1 MDFWARLIGGVGSSQ
16 SSSKQSTGNN
26 PQQRLAR
33 FKRTY
38 GQLLQTWRG
47 SSSISSDPATTDTL
61 NQCLSRLNEILEE
74 ESRAPAP
81 HLCLSFAATSQI
93 FVPISKIA
101 ITCHN
106 KNVIREAASVFS
118 KLIDSEDEE
127 FLGNDVFA
135 QSLMVFMVR
144 VAGGSAMV
152 LDVETETEVVELMF
166 GVASKIRL
174 QPEILP
180 AWFSSRG
187 RSSIVRGQDPVLEER
202 QKFAGVTNKEDFPL
216 FYLLMDYVHHE
227 GRVGDFSRTGLLYIV
242 ESASTSEELERWI
255 VESDLATLMASGLGA
270 LYSQLSRK
278 LVMSYS
284 KVETPTILAYSDHL
298 GGQPEYGAES
308 SSSPEF
314 QTHMDTFLSYL
325 VFWQDVLEHCKSVEV
340 KQTLLD
346 HFHILFLQQL
356 LYPSLLESSDID
368 GGSSVAVLTYLRRI
382 LESIDHPDLIHLILH
397 YLLALPEQPSQAPMT
412 PLKPKSPGAARR
424 RKSLDLL
431 TRFADVEDKPT
442 PELFN
447 LIDLILTSLK
457 SRSQQTITATLKLV
471 SIILRR
477 HYRYA
482 LSTLLRVSPAPVTP
496 KRTIGAHN
504 KELEL
509 LFSFVT
515 GIGGED
521 NIDESYENYL
531 KDSQRFLETHPC
543 SIELLS
549 MKSITGVPTPPNSG
563 VVLGGVPRGL
573 YPHTLRTE
581 DPLLRTL
588 VGLFETFFLNNVET
602 NLSLTGAIVDLA
614 ACGSMRLEGWLFVDP
629 EKYKYYDD
637 NEDDEDEQEDSLH
650 VELFD
655 VPADPLADLE
665 KEQIRAVKLARR
677 EPGWPRESTPLLLAT
692 LQSLISQINT
702 YRADIPHFN
711 AYIAERK
718 RIFQVSDEL
727 SEVTST
733 PLPIPQPQALA
744 SSSHHQSSMKNQTLD
759 SISQRMFSSS
769 PRSSSPNSAQHGSYG
784 HSTPPRPGRLSAPH
798 QRRDLGGSRSPSGRT
813 YSPSP
818 LRGSSPALLRPT
830 FPISDTDILKR
841 RVGLPPKIGVKRP
854 LFVNV
859 EEAHQPDSSYASSVR
874 SGLEGELDEG
884 VTVSHL
890 LTNVIILQEFVLEL
904 AALVQVRASL
914 FGDVRFR

>member
-1 MDFWARLIGGVGSSQ
+1 MDFQAWR
-16 SSSKQSTGNN
+16 SSSS
-26 PQQRLAR
+26 L
-33 FKRTY
+33 
-38 GQLLQTWRG
+38 
-47 SSSISSDPATTDTL
+47 SSDPTASDTIY
-61 NQCLSRLNEILEE
+61 QCLRLLNRALEE
-74 ESRAPAP
+74 ESRTLAP

-101 ITCHN
+101 TTCHN
-106 KNVIREAASVFS
+106 NNVIRETISTFS
-118 KLIDSEDEE
+118 KLIDSEEEE
-127 FLGNDVFA
+127 FLGNDAFA
-135 QSLMVFMVR
+135 QSLMTFMMR
-144 VAGGSAMV
+144 VAGGSEMV
-152 LDVETETEVVELMF
+152 LEAGTEAEVVELMY

-187 RSSIVRGQDPVLEER
+187 RSSIAHGKDSLLGER
-202 QKFAGVTNKEDFPL
+202 QRFAGVTNKEDFPL
-216 FYLLMDYVHHE
+216 FYLLIDYVHHE

-284 KVETPTILAYSDHL
+284 KGETPMILAFSDHP
-298 GGQPEYGAES
+298 GDQPAYGAES
-308 SSSPEF
+308 SSSIEF

-325 VFWQDVLEHCKSVEV
+325 VFWQDVLEHCKSTEV

-356 LYPSLLESSDID
+356 LYPSLLESSDVD

-397 YLLALPEQPSQAPMT
+397 YLLALPDLPPRDPT
-412 PLKPKSPGAARR
+412 PPPKPKSPGAARR

-471 SIILRR
+471 SVILRR

-482 LSTLLRVSPAPVTP
+482 ISTLLRVSPAPVTP
-496 KRTIGAHN
+496 QRTIGAHN

-509 LFSFVT
+509 LFSLVT
-515 GIGGED
+515 NIGGED

-531 KDSQRFLETHPC
+531 KDNLRFLETHPC
-543 SIELLS
+543 SMELLAVKDMVGAPAQS
-549 MKSITGVPTPPNSG
+549 TLGA
-563 VVLGGVPRGL
+563 VLGGVPREL
-573 YPHTLRTE
+573 YPHTLRPE
-581 DPLLRTL
+581 DPLLKTL

-602 NLSLTGAIVDLA
+602 NLSLTGAIVDLT
-614 ACGSMRLEGWLFVDP
+614 ACGSMRLEGWLFVNP
-629 EKYKYYDD
+629 AKYKYYDD
-637 NEDDEDEQEDSLH
+637 DDNNDDSDEDELEVNIRTGLLGGAS
-650 VELFD
+650 
-655 VPADPLADLE
+655 DPLANME
-665 KEQIRAVKLARR
+665 REQIRALNLARR
-677 EPGWPRESTPLLLAT
+677 EPSWSHESTPPLLAVF
-692 LQSLISQINT
+692 QSLVSRINAF
-702 YRADIPHFN
+702 RAEIPHFD
-711 AYIAERK
+711 AYIVERK
-718 RIFQVSDEL
+718 RVFQVSDEL

-733 PLPIPQPQALA
+733 PLPIPQQQQFG
-744 SSSHHQSSMKNQTLD
+744 SSSQQQSSMKSQTLE
-759 SISQRMFSSS
+759 SISQRMFSPSS
-769 PRSSSPNSAQHGSYG
+769 RSSSPGSGQYGSHGY
-784 HSTPPRPGRLSAPH
+784 STPTRPGRLQAQH
-798 QRRDLGGSRSPSGRT
+798 QQHQQRGFAGSRSSSGRT

-818 LRGSSPALLRPT
+818 LRGLSPTPLRPPS
-830 FPISDTDILKR
+830 FLVSEADALKR
-841 RVGLPPKIGVKRP
+841 KVGLLSRSGIKRP
-854 LFVNV
+854 SFVNV
-859 EEAHQPDSSYASSVR
+859 EDHRPESSYASSTQ
-874 SGLEGELDEG
+874 SGVEGEGELDEG

-890 LTNVIILQEFVLEL
+890 LTNVIILQEFMLEL

-914 FGDVRFR
+914 FGDVRFC